1 MFLDKETF
9 RTVVRSAPLVS
20 IDLVVINS
28 QGQVLL
34 GQRTNRPAQGF
45 WFVPGGRILK
55 NEPMAAAFLRL
66 SKAELGFASELGDAE
81 FLGVYEHFYTDNF
94 SGTDFSTHY
103 VVLGYR
109 LVHDLDLNSLPDAQ
123 HHSYRWFDVAELL
136 ASVQVHD
143 NTKAYFLSDK

>member
-34 GQRTNRPAQGF
+34 GQRTNPPAQGF

-55 NEPMAAAFLRL
+55 NEPIAEAFLRL
-66 SKAELGFASELGDAE
+66 SKIELGLACDLGDAE

>member
-9 RTVVRSAPLVS
+9 RTVVRYAPLVS

-34 GQRTNRPAQGF
+34 GQRTNPPAQGF

-55 NEPMAAAFLRL
+55 NEPITEAFLRL
-66 SKAELGFASELGDAE
+66 SKIELGLACDLGDAE

-103 VVLGYR
+103 VVLGHR

-143 NTKAYFLSDK
+143 NTKVYFLSDK

>member
-34 GQRTNRPAQGF
+34 GQRTNRPAQSF

-55 NEPMAAAFLRL
+55 NEVMAAAFLRL
-66 SKAELGFASELGDAE
+66 SKAELGFTSELGDAE

-123 HHSYRWFDVAELL
+123 HHSYRWFDIAELL
-136 ASVQVHD
+136 DSVQVHD